1 MESYTLNTPEEI
13 SLQLAKKVRQ
23 RRLAIG
29 WKQQTLAERSGVSLP
44 SLRRFEKTGLISLKS
59 LLKLAFALVHL
70 DDFTELFHTPAANS
84 IKDLDKQAKPPQRGR
99 K

>member
-1 MESYTLNTPEEI
+1 MESYTLNTPEEL

-59 LLKLAFALVHL
+59 LLNLTFALGQL
-70 DDFTELFHTPAANS
+70 DDFSKLFQTPAASS
-84 IKDLDKQAKPPQRGR
+84 IKDLDKQEKLPQRGR